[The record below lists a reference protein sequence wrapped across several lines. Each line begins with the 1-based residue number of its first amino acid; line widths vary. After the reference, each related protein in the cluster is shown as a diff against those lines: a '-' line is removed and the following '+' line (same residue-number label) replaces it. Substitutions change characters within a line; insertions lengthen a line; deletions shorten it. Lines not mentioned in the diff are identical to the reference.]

1 MSSRAGP
8 RRIGLVLC
16 AWLLVACSGFGMPGT
31 ITLGPDELQA
41 QLAQRFPIQRKL
53 LDAFE
58 LKLSEPQLRLDAQAR
73 RLSTELTL
81 QLDDLRADRGLLGRL
96 ALGYALRYEPADAT
110 VRLVQPRVERV
121 ELADRQGIPA
131 RRADAVQ
138 PVIIALAE
146 RLLDDLVLYR
156 VPAARLDM
164 LRAIGL
170 RPGSLSVTPAG
181 VELSLE
187 PLPPVTV
194 ASAPSA
200 PR

>member
-1 MSSRAGP
+1 
-8 RRIGLVLC
+8 
-16 AWLLVACSGFGMPGT
+16 
-31 ITLGPDELQA
+31 
-41 QLAQRFPIQRKL
+41 
-53 LDAFE
+53 
-58 LKLSEPQLRLDAQAR
+58 
-73 RLSTELTL
+73 
-81 QLDDLRADRGLLGRL
+81 
-96 ALGYALRYEPADAT
+96 
-110 VRLVQPRVERV
+110 
-121 ELADRQGIPA
+121 
-131 RRADAVQ
+131 VQ
-138 PVIIALAE
+138 PVIISLAE